1 MDAAWRRY
9 ETRGGVR
16 VSREPHTRASG
27 GQRGPRECPLSHQAN
42 SKHVAGTISGA
53 RGNGGACQGG
63 EGEGGVDGEEG
74 RVDQGGRRLCG
85 RMDGSG
91 YGRRAGGGKVRG
103 RWLRPW
109 RILATPPH
117 TTRGQRGE
125 GRGMG
130 ATVGGGEGL
139 QHDRRG
145 SEEEERAK
153 KKRGE
158 NRRSGSGGCSA
169 LAAMLGGRRARRRA
183 PVSTQDRHGAD
194 DMGLHGGRHSSK
206 NTPGIA

>member
-1 MDAAWRRY
+1 
-9 ETRGGVR
+9 
-16 VSREPHTRASG
+16 
-27 GQRGPRECPLSHQAN
+27 
-42 SKHVAGTISGA
+42 
-53 RGNGGACQGG
+53 
-63 EGEGGVDGEEG
+63 
-74 RVDQGGRRLCG
+74 
-85 RMDGSG
+85 
-91 YGRRAGGGKVRG
+91 
-103 RWLRPW
+103 
-109 RILATPPH
+109 
-117 TTRGQRGE
+117 
-125 GRGMG
+125 MG

-169 LAAMLGGRRARRRA
+169 LAAMLGGHRARRRA